1 MIKGVPNGTLFCIF
15 VVTFQ
20 YRNMKKDVALVLS
33 SGGPRGWAYIGA
45 IEELVSRDYNITSI
59 AGTSIG
65 SLVGGIYAAGKLDEL
80 KEWLFTLN
88 AWKVFHLMDLSIS
101 KNHIIKGD
109 KVINALKGIVP
120 EVNIEDL
127 KIPYRAIAAD
137 LYTGEEV
144 VFDRGPLFDAIRAS
158 ISIPSLFRPVK
169 YAYRTLVDGG
179 IVNTMPIDKAVRNG
193 KDILVAFDVND
204 IDVEAMRNAIVE
216 SSRQAEIE
224 RKDDLKLER
233 ETKSVIEAIR
243 HNDTLTFGEK
253 VRLAGSQS
261 YKVLSHRFSNNDT
274 ENELEVF
281 ESNYY
286 SILSRTFSIMN
297 HVLAREAAERFKPEI
312 LVKMPFDSFD
322 EIGDY
327 ARAQEISEAG
337 RQLMKEALDKYEKHL

>member
-1 MIKGVPNGTLFCIF
+1 MVCFF
-15 VVTFQ
+15 VFLLQRV
-20 YRNMKKDVALVLS
+20 NLKDMKKDVALVLS

-45 IEELVSRDYNITSI
+45 IEELISRGYNITSI

-65 SLVGGIYAAGKLDEL
+65 SLVGGIYAAGKLDAL

-88 AWKVFHLMDLSIS
+88 AWKVFSLMDLSIS

-127 KIPYRAIAAD
+127 NIPYRAIAAD

-169 YAYRTLVDGG
+169 YAFRTLVDGG
-179 IVNTMPIDKAVRNG
+179 IVNTMPIDKAVRTGN
-193 KDILVAFDVND
+193 DILVAFDVND
-204 IDVEAMRNAIVE
+204 IDVETMRNAIIE
-216 SSRQAEIE
+216 SSRQAEAE
-224 RKDDLKLER
+224 RKADFELDLQ
-233 ETKSVIEAIR
+233 TQNVIEEIR

-253 VRLAGSQS
+253 IRLAGSQS
-261 YKVLSHRFSNNDT
+261 YKVLAHKFSDN
-274 ENELEVF
+274 EQESELEAF

-286 SILSRTFSIMN
+286 SILSRSFSIMN
-297 HVLAREAAERFKPEI
+297 HTLAREAAERFKPEI
-312 LVKMPFDSFD
+312 LVKMPFDAFD
-322 EIGDY
+322 QIGDY
-327 ARAQEISEAG
+327 ARAKEISEAG
-337 RQLMKEALDKYEKHL
+337 RQLMKEALDKYEND